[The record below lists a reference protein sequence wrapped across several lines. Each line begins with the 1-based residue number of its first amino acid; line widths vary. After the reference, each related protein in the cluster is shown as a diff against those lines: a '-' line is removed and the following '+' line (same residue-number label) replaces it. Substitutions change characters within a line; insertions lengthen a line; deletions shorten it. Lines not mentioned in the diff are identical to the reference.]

1 MTQSLKASGNV
12 LLVDDEQDILDVLKF
27 NFTKSGFNVFTATSA
42 EDALKLNLHEINLI
56 ILDVMMPGMSG
67 FRFAM
72 KLKEDPLT
80 ADIPIIFLTA
90 RSAREDIIDG
100 LRIGVDDY
108 ITKPF
113 SVQELL
119 LRSQAVLRRY
129 EKAAPQKQSML
140 LDYESKELII
150 DGQPVQLTR
159 TEFSILSLLKENP
172 GRVYSRD
179 QLLNRAW
186 PEGIIVT
193 DRSVDVSIARLRRKL
208 GPHSN
213 CIATRQ
219 GYGYYFKEE
228 KDDA

>member
-1 MTQSLKASGNV
+1 
-12 LLVDDEQDILDVLKF
+12 
-27 NFTKSGFNVFTATSA
+27 
-42 EDALKLNLHEINLI
+42 
-56 ILDVMMPGMSG
+56 
-67 FRFAM
+67 
-72 KLKEDPLT
+72 
-80 ADIPIIFLTA
+80 
-90 RSAREDIIDG
+90 
-100 LRIGVDDY
+100 
-108 ITKPF
+108 
-113 SVQELL
+113 
-119 LRSQAVLRRY
+119 
-129 EKAAPQKQSML
+129 ML

-150 DGQPVQLTR
+150 DGRPVQLTR